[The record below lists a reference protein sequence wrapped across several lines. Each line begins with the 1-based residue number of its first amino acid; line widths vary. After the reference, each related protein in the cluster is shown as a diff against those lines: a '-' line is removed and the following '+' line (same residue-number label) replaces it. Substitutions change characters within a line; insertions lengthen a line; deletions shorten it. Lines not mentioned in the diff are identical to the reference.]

1 MSAMSTT
8 PDPNPW
14 FYRGERTNTYTD
26 KLKPTSKEI

>member
-1 MSAMSTT
+1 MPTT

-26 KLKPTSKEI
+26 KSAANTIKEI

>member
-1 MSAMSTT
+1 MPTT

-26 KLKPTSKEI
+26 KPANIIKEHR